1 MTPEKRNPASLAA
14 GRASKAFFSATELL
28 EDNPSP
34 LKHQC
39 SFNVAAAAGLVDR
52 EVLK

>member
-1 MTPEKRNPASLAA
+1 MTPEKRNPVPLAA
-14 GRASKAFFSATELL
+14 DRASKAFCSATERT

-39 SFNVAAAAGLVDR
+39 SFNVDDAAGLVDR
-52 EVLK
+52 EVRQ